1 MEKESCKASVEN
13 LRLYYGNHLAL
24 KDVTVG
30 FPEKAV
36 TAIIGP
42 SGCGKSSLLRC
53 INRMNDRVPGARV
66 EGRVLVDGHD
76 VYASDCDVMEL
87 RRRIGMVFQRPTVF
101 PLTVFDNVA
110 VAPRVHGVTSPA
122 ELEAIVHRAL
132 VEVNLWDDLKDSL
145 RKPALDLSLGQQQ
158 QLCIARAI
166 ATRPEIILLDEP
178 CSALDPFTTLR
189 IEDLLAQLATEYTII
204 IVTHNMQQAARASHQ
219 TVFMLGGELVEAGP
233 SRLLFTNPRD
243 PRTNDYVTGR
253 LG

>member
-1 MEKESCKASVEN
+1 METQFKAKVEN
-13 LRLYYGNHLAL
+13 LRLYYGKHLAL
-24 KDVTVG
+24 EGVTVG
-30 FPEKAV
+30 FREKSV

-66 EGRVLVDGHD
+66 EGKVLVDD
-76 VYASDCDVMEL
+76 RDIYAADCDVMDL
-87 RRRIGMVFQRPTVF
+87 RRRVGMVFQRPTVF

-110 VAPRVHGVTSPA
+110 VAPRVHGITSRA
-122 ELEAIVHRAL
+122 ELEDIVRRAL
-132 VEVNLWDDLKDSL
+132 SEVNLWDDLKDGL
-145 RKPALDLSLGQQQ
+145 RRPALDLSVGQQQ

-166 ATRPEIILLDEP
+166 ATRPEIVLLDEP

-189 IEDLLAQLATEYTII
+189 IEDLLAQMAKDYTII
-204 IVTHNMQQAARASHQ
+204 IVTHNMQQAARASNE
-219 TVFMLGGELVEAGP
+219 TVFMLNGELVESGP
-233 SRLLFTNPRD
+233 SRLLFTNPKD